1 MILGAG
7 GALRL
12 ASDCAQLE
20 FALTLILGP
29 SGFSSSGPTGL
40 NAIGPAYQLLR
51 SYRALLFLT
60 PEDIQKYDG
69 RNMEHGSSQKQNP
82 NNNKNLEFP
91 GLGSN
96 FISILGRGVGGKE
109 LDINL
114 KILPIFDKFI
124 LLKKVIY

>member
-51 SYRALLFLT
+51 SYRALLFLN

-69 RNMEHGSSQKQNP
+69 RNIDPGARQNP
-82 NNNKNLEFP
+82 NNNKN
-91 GLGSN
+91 
-96 FISILGRGVGGKE
+96 I
-109 LDINL
+109 
-114 KILPIFDKFI
+114 
-124 LLKKVIY
+124 